1 MVALHLQQGAIQAGS
16 QPCPA
21 SLLVTS
27 AVSDHVLCVCSCCV
41 EQCPG
46 SQAFVDHLLVDHVDL
61 VNRDLPS
68 WVHAHIYATHLLD
81 FLGEKRHP
89 KVILYPYVI
98 RVITLMAI

>member
-1 MVALHLQQGAIQAGS
+1 M
-16 QPCPA
+16 
-21 SLLVTS
+21 
-27 AVSDHVLCVCSCCV
+27 DRVLCKAESQCMYAGHQHCAERLLCYCSCCV

-89 KVILYPYVI
+89 KV
-98 RVITLMAI
+98 TH

>member
-1 MVALHLQQGAIQAGS
+1 M
-16 QPCPA
+16 
-21 SLLVTS
+21 
-27 AVSDHVLCVCSCCV
+27 LCARSCCV

-89 KVILYPYVI
+89 KVTLWPHILGMVAQLH
-98 RVITLMAI
+98 RELSITLNLAAGLHDWQRML

>member
-1 MVALHLQQGAIQAGS
+1 MRGTLLSACCALR
-16 QPCPA
+16 
-21 SLLVTS
+21 
-27 AVSDHVLCVCSCCV
+27 SCCV
-41 EQCPG
+41 EQSPG

-89 KVILYPYVI
+89 KVNQRAKVS
-98 RVITLMAI
+98 

>member
-1 MVALHLQQGAIQAGS
+1 MPSNSGICCARMCSALLAEHQLW
-16 QPCPA
+16 
-21 SLLVTS
+21 
-27 AVSDHVLCVCSCCV
+27 VCSCCV
-41 EQCPG
+41 EQSPG

-89 KVILYPYVI
+89 KVILRPSWPS
-98 RVITLMAI
+98 

>member
-1 MVALHLQQGAIQAGS
+1 MLVRGALL
-16 QPCPA
+16 
-21 SLLVTS
+21 S
-27 AVSDHVLCVCSCCV
+27 ACFAHRSCCV
-41 EQCPG
+41 EQSPG

-89 KVILYPYVI
+89 KVISSHYLEGAALAAP
-98 RVITLMAI
+98 RAGSSCR